1 MMRMFGFFVCISIL
15 SVFCVSP
22 LTAAP
27 DEMEPL
33 GVDVVGCTGGADA
46 AIMATELVRSRTSVR
61 CIRFCGRR

>member
-27 DEMEPL
+27 DGMEPL
-33 GVDVVGCTGGADA
+33 GVDVVSRAGGADA
-46 AIMATELVRSRTSVR
+46 AIMVAGLVRSRTSVR
-61 CIRFCGRR
+61 CIRFRSGR